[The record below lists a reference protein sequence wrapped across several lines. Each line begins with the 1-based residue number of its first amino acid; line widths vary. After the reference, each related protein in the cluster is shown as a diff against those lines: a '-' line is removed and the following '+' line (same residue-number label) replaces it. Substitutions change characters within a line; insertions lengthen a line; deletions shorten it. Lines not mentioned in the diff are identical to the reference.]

1 MYGLLLKLFP
11 GVLLSALIALI
22 GIYSSRY
29 IGENL
34 LGLEKSPISPII
46 LSIAIGLIIGN
57 LTKLSDSFIPGVN
70 FSMKFILRF
79 GIVCLGIRLG
89 ILDIFEI
96 GLLSIPLI
104 VACLIIS
111 IIIVNLLAKILKI
124 PPKMGALIAVGTSIC
139 GASAII
145 AASPSI
151 RANKEEVTYAIAN
164 ITIFGMIAMLLY
176 PFLAHHLFSGNEL
189 AVGLFIGT
197 SIHETAQVAGAGLIY
212 AEHYGAPK
220 AIDVATV
227 VKLVRN
233 TSMIVIIP
241 AIGFLYLK
249 SQNAIEEK
257 HKVSIFSMVPIFIL
271 GFILMGLIRTIGDY
285 GIKETQ
291 IALMMFNSSSW
302 EQIIAVIK
310 ICAEFSLAIAMA
322 AVGMSAN
329 IVSLKELGIKPF
341 YVGFAAALCV
351 GLVSYFGITLF
362 NLNNL

>member
-1 MYGLLLKLFP
+1 MYGISLKLFP
-11 GVLLSALIALI
+11 GVLISVFIALI

-34 LGLEKSPISPII
+34 LSLEKSPISPII

-57 LTKLSDSFIPGVN
+57 TIQVPKFFVPGVN
-70 FSMKFILRF
+70 FSIKFILRF

-96 GLLSIPLI
+96 GLLGIPLI
-104 VACLIIS
+104 IACLIIS
-111 IIIVNLLAKILKI
+111 IIIVNILAKIFKI

-139 GASAII
+139 GASAIV
-145 AASPSI
+145 AASPSM

-176 PFLAHHLFSGNEL
+176 PFLAHYLFNGNEL

-220 AIDVATV
+220 VMDVATV

-233 TSMIVIIP
+233 TSMIIIIP
-241 AIGFLYLK
+241 AIGFLYMK
-249 SQNAIEEK
+249 NQNATEAKNE
-257 HKVSIFSMVPIFIL
+257 VTVFSMFPIFIL
-271 GFILMGLIRTIGDY
+271 GFIFMGLVRTIGDY

-291 IALMMFNSSSW
+291 VALMVFSSSSW
-302 EQIIAVIK
+302 DQIIAAIK
-310 ICAEFSLAIAMA
+310 MCAEFSLAIAMA
-322 AVGMSAN
+322 AVGVSTN
-329 IVSLKELGIKPF
+329 VVSLKKLGIKPF
-341 YVGFAAALCV
+341 YVGFSAALCV
-351 GLVSYFGITLF
+351 GLVSYFGIMLL
-362 NLNNL
+362 NLNNV